1 MGIGSGAGSNWGIEK
16 GRMGGV
22 GRKRVGF
29 CGVYGGRSLQ
39 VGSIRAAIL
48 KNSLFGAVIYRF
60 WIWCL
65 QQFLWI
71 SLLLFSEISKQQ
83 VVPIPTCM
91 CSMCTVNNRQKEKE
105 YLNVKL
111 QVFFLHGWLH

>member
-1 MGIGSGAGSNWGIEK
+1 MGIGSGEGGNWGIEK

-22 GRKRVGF
+22 GGERVGF

-60 WIWCL
+60 WICL
-65 QQFLWI
+65 VSPAI
-71 SLLLFSEISKQQ
+71 SLD
-83 VVPIPTCM
+83 
-91 CSMCTVNNRQKEKE
+91 
-105 YLNVKL
+105 
-111 QVFFLHGWLH
+111 FFAAFC